1 MRHLTVHAR
10 GWLRSGL
17 ILLLLLLPLA
27 VWFAQERT
35 AARLHDQALEI
46 RLLQMQA
53 QAGAVAEAVAWS
65 ERWLGQRAEDPVVQ
79 RRAVN
84 RRLPAEVA
92 DELNTLWLLPLGI
105 DEPMPRAVPPIG
117 FALHEMLQ
125 RSERGTAAVPPEAH
139 RLADGEVVVYFLR
152 TVSFAG
158 EPRAH
163 LVLRQPLGW
172 LQRQLDRA
180 PADLPVALLQ
190 QAADGSEVQLLGEV
204 DDTAGPGERLPVAGT
219 PWVLQASA
227 PLAPDARPALS
238 SPLFLYAALL
248 AALAILYLLIQGRR
262 GAAATPAG
270 VSRPDRPPV
279 DSDSREIAM
288 TQDSDTETAV
298 PSPPTIRRDLFRAYD
313 IRGRVDAGLDAAV
326 VHEIGRAIGS
336 EAVDRGLDTLVVA
349 RDGRESSPALA
360 EALGEGLRSTGVHV
374 IDIGQVPTP
383 VMYFATYHLQT
394 GSGVVVTGSHNPP
407 DYNGLKIML
416 GGETLSG
423 DTIAGLYDRL
433 QEGRLVRAPVAGDLR
448 LLDVVPDYLGRILA
462 DVRLT
467 RPLRVVV
474 DCGNGVAGGIA
485 PRLLRELGCEV
496 HELFCEVDGSFPNHH
511 PDPADPANLQTLI
524 EKVAEVDAHVGLAF
538 DGDGDR
544 LGVVDGTGK
553 IIWPDRQ
560 LMLYAREIL
569 AVTPGA
575 DIIFDVKCSAHLARI
590 IEEHAG
596 VPVMWQTGHSIIKAK
611 LKQSGAPLAGEMS
624 GHIFFNDRWDGFDD
638 GLYTAARLL
647 EILALDPRPSA
658 EVFADLPET
667 VSTPELKVE
676 LEEGEPPRVIERL
689 MQRARFPD
697 ARVTTI
703 DGLRVDFS
711 DGWGLVRSSNTTP
724 CLVLRFEAD
733 NEAALERIKTAFR
746 QLLAEASPGTEP
758 GF

>member
-1 MRHLTVHAR
+1 MARIADHAL
-10 GWLRSGL
+10 GWLRPGL

-27 VWFAQERT
+27 VWYAQERA
-35 AARLHDQALEI
+35 AARLHDQAVEI
-46 RLLQMQA
+46 RVLQMQA
-53 QAGAVAEAVAWS
+53 QANAVAEGVAWS

-79 RRAVN
+79 RRAVDLS
-84 RRLPAEVA
+84 LPTEIT
-92 DELNTLWLLPLGI
+92 DEINTLWLLPLGI

-117 FALHEMLQ
+117 FALHDMLQ
-125 RSERGTAAVPPEAH
+125 RAERGTERMPPEAH
-139 RLADGEVVVYFLR
+139 RLSDGEVVIYFLR
-152 TVSFAG
+152 SVSFAG

-163 LVLRQPLGW
+163 LILRQPIGW

-180 PADLPVALLQ
+180 PGGPSVALLQ
-190 QAADGSEVQLLGEV
+190 QDADGGEVPLLGEV
-204 DDTAGPGERLPVAGT
+204 GDAAEVTERVPVAGT
-219 PWVLQASA
+219 PWVLQATQ
-227 PLAPDARPALS
+227 PLVPEARPALS
-238 SPLFLYAALL
+238 SPLFLYASSLALL
-248 AALAILYLLIQGRR
+248 SVLYLLLQGRGHVTGR
-262 GAAATPAG
+262 RVVATEP
-270 VSRPDRPPV
+270 SRTSADT
-279 DSDSREIAM
+279 REIAM
-288 TQDSDTETAV
+288 TKDSESDTGRPTA
-298 PSPPTIRRDLFRAYD
+298 PAIRRDLFRAYD

-326 VHEIGRAIGS
+326 VHEIGRSIGS

-360 EALGEGLRSTGVHV
+360 DALGEGLRSTGVHV

-423 DTIAGLYDRL
+423 DAIAGLYDRL
-433 QEGRLVRAPVAGDLR
+433 QDGRLVRAPVAGDLR
-448 LLDVVPDYLGRILA
+448 LLDVVPDYLTRILA
-462 DVRLT
+462 DVKLT

-496 HELFCEVDGSFPNHH
+496 HELFCDVDGSFPNHH

-560 LMLYAREIL
+560 MMLYAREIL
-569 AVTPGA
+569 AVKPGA

-647 EILALDPRPSA
+647 EILAHDPRPSA
-658 EVFADLPET
+658 EVFAELPET
-667 VSTPELKVE
+667 VSTPELKVH

-697 ARVTTI
+697 AQITTI

-733 NEAALERIKTAFR
+733 DEVALERIKTAFR
-746 QLLAEASPGTEP
+746 DLLAEASPGTEP

>member
-1 MRHLTVHAR
+1 M
-10 GWLRSGL
+10 
-17 ILLLLLLPLA
+17 LLPLA
-27 VWFAQERT
+27 VWYGEERT
-35 AARLHDQALEI
+35 AARLQDQALEI
-46 RLLQMQA
+46 RMLQMQA
-53 QAGAVAEAVAWS
+53 QATAVADAVAWS
-65 ERWLGQRAEDPVVQ
+65 ERWLEQRAEDPVVQ
-79 RRAVN
+79 RRTVN
-84 RRLPAEVA
+84 RRLPAELA

-117 FALHEMLQ
+117 FALHDMLQ
-125 RSERGTAAVPPEAH
+125 RSEEGAERVPPEAH

-163 LVLRQPLGW
+163 LVLRQPIAW
-172 LQRQLDRA
+172 LERQLDRA
-180 PADLPVALLQ
+180 PAGGPDVALFQ
-190 QAADGSEVQLLGEV
+190 QTEDGRVVRLLGEV
-204 DDTAGPGERLPVAGT
+204 GESPDSAERVPVGGT
-219 PWVLQASA
+219 PWLLQASE
-227 PLAPDARPALS
+227 PLAPEARPALS
-238 SPLFLYAALL
+238 SPLFLFATLLAVLAILHLL
-248 AALAILYLLIQGRR
+248 AAAPGR
-262 GAAATPAG
+262 AAATPAAAR
-270 VSRPDRPPV
+270 RPGSPSV
-279 DSDSREIAM
+279 EKGTREIAM
-288 TQDSDTETAV
+288 TQEPDTETMV
-298 PSPPTIRRDLFRAYD
+298 RPSPEIRRDLFRAYD
-313 IRGRVDAGLDAAV
+313 IRGRVDAGLNEAV
-326 VHEIGRAIGS
+326 VQEIGRAIGS
-336 EAVDRGLDTLVVA
+336 EAVDRDLDTLVVA

-360 EALGEGLRSTGVHV
+360 EALGEGLRSAGIHV

-423 DTIAGLYDRL
+423 DAIAGLYDRL
-433 QEGRLVRAPVAGDLR
+433 QDGRLVRAPVAGDLR
-448 LLDVVPDYLGRILA
+448 LLDVVPDYLQRILA

-474 DCGNGVAGGIA
+474 DCGNGVAGSIA

-544 LGVVDGTGK
+544 LGVVDGGGK

-569 AVTPGA
+569 AVKPGA

-590 IEEHAG
+590 IEKHAG
-596 VPVMWQTGHSIIKAK
+596 VPVMWRTGHSIIKAK

-638 GLYTAARLL
+638 GMYTAARLL
-647 EILALDPRPSA
+647 EILAHDPRPST
-658 EVFADLPET
+658 EVFAELPET
-667 VSTPELKVE
+667 VSTPELKVQ

-689 MQRARFPD
+689 MRRARFPD

-746 QLLAEASPGTEP
+746 ELLAEASPGTEP